1 MTAVTAEIC
10 QACTPML
17 TREFLEEV
25 SSINEG
31 KQGQAGTSSS
41 SATAGM
47 KHIGIFIE
55 DLAKFNSSTMI
66 ANLPIIMKQLDSDAH
81 QVRSSLLQALAHLVI
96 LLDKSLKGDTEAVNA
111 VSKADEEEVID
122 MTTWPRCCRVAHV
135 RTQQRTPEQ
144 RRVRW
149 RHELDL
155 WGSQRHR
162 GPLRQ
167 AMLHLQRRL

>member
-41 SATAGM
+41 SAATAGM

-96 LLDKSLKGDTEAVNA
+96 LLDKSLKGDTEAVEA
-111 VSKADEEEVID
+111 VSKAGEEEVID
-122 MTTWPRCCRVAHV
+122 MEEDGE
-135 RTQQRTPEQ
+135 QEKEQ
-144 RRVRW
+144 RQ
-149 RHELDL
+149 E
-155 WGSQRHR
+155 
-162 GPLRQ
+162 
-167 AMLHLQRRL
+167 